1 MTINFSRIPFQKSI
15 RVTGKLPS
23 TSSDNK
29 IIWVIVRGTEN
40 LPTSFQGFQ
49 LPPTAR
55 LVLQKLENKVFQ
67 PLDFVRVADIPS
79 GRGFLL
85 SHTLSVSSGNLNF
98 LEGCYHAYSDY
109 NQPFPGLTVSTGTE
123 DYYDSAFY
131 FNAGEFHAE
140 NAGYTHFRQVNSSSV
155 EWSAYRM
162 HDLDPIFFKNGFRF
176 EWRNGDVVDDR
187 GFKCLLNQ
195 GGHVVGTP
203 TASTITSYAWVYVW

>member
-1 MTINFSRIPFQKSI
+1 M
-15 RVTGKLPS
+15 TGKLPS

-55 LVLQKLENKVFQ
+55 LVLQKLENKVIN
-67 PLDFVRVADIPS
+67 PLDFVNVADVAT
-79 GRGFLL
+79 GRGMLL

-98 LEGCYHAYSDY
+98 LEGCYHAYPDY
-109 NQPFPGLTVSTGTE
+109 SQAFPGLTISTGTE
-123 DYYDSAFY
+123 DYFDSAFY
-131 FNAGEFHAE
+131 FNAGEFHLE
-140 NAGYTHFRQVNSSSV
+140 NAGYTHFRQVNSTSV

-195 GGHVVGTP
+195 GGHVVGSP
-203 TASTITSYAWVYVW
+203 TQSTITSYAWVYLW